1 MTLTDTMILSV
12 NDGVEVEGQR
22 SIDEYWAAR
31 NSQESCGKGLNLV
44 SKVQTFMFSSCRDMG
59 L

>member
-22 SIDEYWAAR
+22 SIDEYWSAR
-31 NSQESCGKGLNLV
+31 NSQGKL
-44 SKVQTFMFSSCRDMG
+44 R
-59 L
+59 